1 MYNLKLSL
9 FKHGKSQKR
18 GWDISIDKLAEKTKS
33 SLELIKQ
40 TEEARQFLTQKKLA
54 EERGDQEAAKMY
66 EEKYRELKTSRL
78 PLITVHAY
86 FSDGRKNG
94 DPHKFIGV
102 ILGDI
107 DHASEEQLSELE
119 EKQKERPYILF
130 GCRSVSGEGYHFLI
144 PVKVEG
150 GIDNANFKDV
160 FNVTTRYVE
169 VDMGITLDKA
179 VGSISRC
186 MFLNHD
192 ERVYYNPDA
201 QPLDVTSGVWLEQN
215 FDVEFFNMRT
225 MTEKDRLLSYMD
237 VADQHLNWS
246 KGNRH
251 RSLVSLASS
260 VNKSGFSEEVV
271 IDVCTQRYAEADFDA
286 TEIEKTVHDVYNRY
300 SSEHGVNRKSFT
312 SQRDKRT
319 SGQVVDGRSQQTDLR
334 DVLDEDEVLITPCPD
349 VETLRPY
356 IPDFLFDYVVDP
368 NSSKEVQFAAVMGL
382 LVASGTMM
390 QATCWLGKG
399 EEVSPYL
406 YFVTIG
412 EAASGK
418 SCIKNAADL
427 FRFYADP
434 IEQAS
439 KSRKEERDAEIK
451 AWKKCVK
458 NCKEEDC
465 GCGDEPVKIEKT
477 YVLCISPNTSQSK
490 LIDRLSTNETYPTL
504 IYTTEL
510 DFKMEFKEMPLSAA
524 LRALYEGESIST
536 HSHLHGDIMV
546 VHPKGSLLVAGTP
559 GQTVRFFGNKEDGLV
574 SRVLPMAL
582 PESLYRPL
590 SRAVDINEEMEREKR
605 IALPGKVQDYASYVG
620 QIQTLRLTDTDRILL
635 DNYFSQLDARYAQY
649 ASSPLKS
656 FYRRL
661 RGMVVR
667 MAMILTANVLYREK
681 ASQLLPHYIPEEV
694 IKLLLSYCD
703 FFIEQH
709 IRLLDTLPDAQVKD
723 AGSELVHASIFNSL
737 SCNFETSDVY
747 KKFKDNNMSGRTA
760 RRAIKKWENAGLI
773 ERVQSKGKYRK
784 VHCNETT
791 YQPLRVA

>member
-1 MYNLKLSL
+1 MEEMNFSV
-9 FKHGKSQKR
+9 FEHGKSQKR
-18 GWDISIDKLAEKTKS
+18 GWDISINKLTEKVKNS
-33 SLELIKQ
+33 SELMQQ
-40 TEEARQFLTQKKLA
+40 TVTARQFLAQKKLA
-54 EERGDQEAAKMY
+54 EASGDQEAAKMY
-66 EEKYRELKTSRL
+66 EEKYKELKTSRL

-86 FSDGRKNG
+86 FHGGRKNE
-94 DPHKFIGV
+94 DSHKFIGV

-150 GIDNANFKDV
+150 GITDANFKDV

-201 QPLDVTSGVWLEQN
+201 QPLDVTSGVWLYEN
-215 FDVEFFNMRT
+215 PISLDEFSD
-225 MTEKDRLLSYMD
+225 EDEYERLSNYLD
-237 VADQHLNWS
+237 VASPNLNWIP
-246 KGNRH
+246 GNRNNT
-251 RSLVSLASS
+251 LFYLACCL
-260 VNKSGFSEEVV
+260 NRAGFSVEDVV
-271 IDVCTQRYAEADFDA
+271 KICSERYVQQDF
-286 TEIEKTVHDVYNRY
+286 TVGEIESVIRGVFERY

-312 SQRDKRT
+312 SQRDKLT

-723 AGSELVHASIFNSL
+723 AGSELIHASIFNSL

-773 ERVQSKGKYRK
+773 ERVQGKGKYRK

>member
-1 MYNLKLSL
+1 M
-9 FKHGKSQKR
+9 Q
-18 GWDISIDKLAEKTKS
+18 
-33 SLELIKQ
+33 Q
-40 TEEARQFLTQKKLA
+40 TVTARQFLAQKKLA
-54 EERGDQEAAKMY
+54 EASGDQEAAKMY
-66 EEKYRELKTSRL
+66 EEKYKELKTSRL

-86 FSDGRKNG
+86 FHGGRKNE
-94 DPHKFIGV
+94 DSHKFIGV

-150 GIDNANFKDV
+150 GITDANFKDV

-286 TEIEKTVHDVYNRY
+286 TEIETTVHDVYNRY

-356 IPDFLFDYVVDP
+356 IPDFLFEYVVNS

-382 LVASGTMM
+382 LTASGAMM
-390 QATCWLGKG
+390 QATCWVEKG
-399 EEVSPYL
+399 EVVPPYL

-418 SCIKNAADL
+418 SCIKKAADL
-427 FRFYADP
+427 FRFYADQ

-439 KSRKEERDAEIK
+439 NTQKEERDAEIK

-490 LIDRLSTNETYPTL
+490 LIDRLSTNEPYPTL

-536 HSHLHGDIMV
+536 HSHVHGDITAE
-546 VHPKGSLLVAGTP
+546 HPKGSLLAAGTR

-574 SRVLPMAL
+574 SRTLSMYL
-582 PESLYRPL
+582 PESPYRPL
-590 SRAVDINEEMEREKR
+590 SLAVDTDEEMNRRWEKR
-605 IALPGKVQDYASYVG
+605 NALPGQVQAYASYVSQVG
-620 QIQTLRLTDTDRILL
+620 TLRLTDTDRILL

-773 ERVQSKGKYRK
+773 ERVQGKGKYRK